1 MIIMLALLD
10 DIPIMTIAYDNTYL
24 NPKPTRWEMD
34 RVLTISSGLGFLAI
48 IQSLGLL
55 LIGKMVLNLDVP
67 HLQTMLFLQLVAGG
81 HLMLFLTRTK
91 KSFWRQPHPSLPLFI
106 AIVATQAL
114 AVLIT
119 GFGWLVPK
127 LPWELIGLVWAYNIV
142 WMFVMDIVKLGIYH
156 LLENRGKH
164 KRRFLDMV
172 NRRLHSHP
180 MQ

>member
-1 MIIMLALLD
+1 V
-10 DIPIMTIAYDNTYL
+10 
-24 NPKPTRWEMD
+24 RWELN
-34 RVLTISSGLGFLAI
+34 RVLTISSILGFLAV
-48 IQSLGLL
+48 IQSFGLL

-67 HLQTMLFLQLVAGG
+67 HLQSMLFLQLVAGG

-91 KSFWRQPHPSLPLFI
+91 KNFWRQPYPSRPLFF

-127 LPWELIGLVWAYNIV
+127 LPWLLIGLVWAYNIV
-142 WMFVMDIVKLGIYH
+142 WMFAMDIVKLGIYH
-156 LLENRGKH
+156 LLENRGKLN
-164 KRRFLDMV
+164 RRFLEML
-172 NRRLHSHP
+172 NRPLHSHP